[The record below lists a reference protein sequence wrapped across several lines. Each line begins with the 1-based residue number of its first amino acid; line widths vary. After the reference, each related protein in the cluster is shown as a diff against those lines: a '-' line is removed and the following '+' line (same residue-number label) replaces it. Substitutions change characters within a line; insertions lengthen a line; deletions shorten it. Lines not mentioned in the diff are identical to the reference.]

1 VADFPL
7 IVRVRCGRSRS
18 LNDALRSEWPSRK
31 ERFGAGFSQTALPF
45 AEDAA
50 GISKRRWIRRNSG
63 QVDNLAGLRSRNH
76 SLKVCVFALA
86 GPFLTFG
93 SALDATLLLLLY
105 FLFAGTF
112 SLAFIH
118 PFCLRA
124 STTFSALIRTA
135 T

>member
-1 VADFPL
+1 VN
-7 IVRVRCGRSRS
+7 GRAAKKGSGLGLARP
-18 LNDALRSEWPSRK
+18 D
-31 ERFGAGFSQTALPF
+31 LPF
-45 AEDAA
+45 VEDAA
-50 GISKRRWIRRNSG
+50 GISKRRWIRSNSG

-105 FLFAGTF
+105 FLFASTF